1 MLTTLIDV
9 VIIVLLIGSIGY
21 GYTVSRKVRYLMNA
35 LQDMET
41 LVVQFSSAVEKSEHS
56 VYQMRENIKVAETLP
71 QKQRQQEE
79 EQALQAAF
87 SSGRRPA
94 AAARS
99 APDHF
104 AERPGLVVMRDKE
117 DLVRKFFDN
126 SPATSRV

>member
-35 LQDMET
+35 LQDMEA

-71 QKQRQQEE
+71 QKQRQLEE
-79 EQALQAAF
+79 EQMPQAAF
-87 SSGRRPA
+87 SSERRVA
-94 AAARS
+94 AAAQS
-99 APDHF
+99 AHQPT
-104 AERPGLVVMRDKE
+104 ERPGLVVMRDKE

>member
-35 LQDMET
+35 LKDMET

-79 EQALQAAF
+79 EHAPQAAF

-94 AAARS
+94 AVAHSAADQ
-99 APDHF
+99 PV
-104 AERPGLVVMRDKE
+104 ERPGLVVMRDKE